1 MFWGVGGWGGV
12 GRVDTPIH
20 TMKPGSFQFYRNAL
34 THSTQSNCSIHF
46 LTRNFKTKFF
56 TDICIF
62 RKMITLNLPVQLI
75 FMSNGQTLKS
85 PKSLILCHPELL
97 PVTQEM
103 FFSKDYLVVIP
114 IQQKK

>member
-1 MFWGVGGWGGV
+1 MGGGAKGGFTKKQYKGGWGGVGLHKKGGLGQFVDLREGLARKRRWCFGGV

-62 RKMITLNLPVQLI
+62 RKMITLRSSSSTY
-75 FMSNGQTLKS
+75 F
-85 PKSLILCHPELL
+85 HE
-97 PVTQEM
+97 
-103 FFSKDYLVVIP
+103 
-114 IQQKK
+114 